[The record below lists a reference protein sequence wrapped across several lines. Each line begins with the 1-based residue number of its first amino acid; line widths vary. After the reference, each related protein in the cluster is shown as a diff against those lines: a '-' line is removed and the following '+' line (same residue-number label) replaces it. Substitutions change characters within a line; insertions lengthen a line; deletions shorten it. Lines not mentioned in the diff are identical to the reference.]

1 MTTLAIVVSLLAV
14 LLIMVG
20 VVGTVY
26 PILPGSILILV
37 TSLAWAW
44 ILGSGASWTFGIIAA
59 GLAIAGL
66 SASAVLTGRSLRR
79 EKVTRGPIMAGVV
92 GAIIGF
98 FVVPVVGLFIGFA
111 VGLFAS
117 QWARLKDG
125 RAALASSVSAL
136 KAMGLGIL
144 VEFTCAMFALTS
156 VGFGIIVHALT

>member
-1 MTTLAIVVSLLAV
+1 
-14 LLIMVG
+14 MVG

-59 GLAIAGL
+59 GLAITGL

>member
-1 MTTLAIVVSLLAV
+1 VSLLAV

-26 PILPGSILILV
+26 PILPGSILIP
-37 TSLAWAW
+37 SLAWAW
-44 ILGSGASWTFGIIAA
+44 ILGSSASWTFGIVAA

-98 FVVPVVGLFIGFA
+98 FVLPVVGLFIGFA

-125 RAALASSVSAL
+125 RAARASSVNAL
-136 KAMGLGIL
+136 KTMGLGI
-144 VEFTCAMFALTS
+144 
-156 VGFGIIVHALT
+156 IVRAAV